1 MSTHPAPCSY
11 CGPPMICGCKRNTKG
26 HSKPHH
32 RHRVR
37 CHARGE
43 KTIEET
49 GSTFEATT
57 YSVPFCSTHYFAR
70 LFSEIPKCQRNVSC
84 SICGAAPDKELLTF
98 YGFPSVLSAINGDLS
113 LEGKAFDLP
122 QPEETRLSAFH
133 FKSQIHVAFLIS
145 STQQSRFYG
154 LLYSFVE
161 VLFSYADCIIH
172 KAHLTMGE
180 LNGLLYKQRERDECL
195 SGPCGN
201 SELFRSKCDRNM
213 AEACG
218 D

>member
-1 MSTHPAPCSY
+1 MLYLHFTEDIKLLKATESILSVLNIAVFFKVRKNVELVCLPSCPHTLPPALIVARLL
-11 CGPPMICGCKRNTKG
+11 ICGCKRNTNG

-57 YSVPFCSTHYFAR
+57 YSVPFCSTHYFACP
-70 LFSEIPKCQRNVSC
+70 FSEILKCHRNVS
-84 SICGAAPDKELLTF
+84 SSLSGAAPDKELLTF

-133 FKSQIHVAFLIS
+133 FKSQIHV
-145 STQQSRFYG
+145 G
-154 LLYSFVE
+154 LPF
-161 VLFSYADCIIH
+161 
-172 KAHLTMGE
+172 
-180 LNGLLYKQRERDECL
+180 
-195 SGPCGN
+195 
-201 SELFRSKCDRNM
+201 
-213 AEACG
+213 
-218 D
+218 